1 MVKGKIDPG
10 ASVGEIMDLWPQT
23 VPIFLRYQMGC
34 AGCSLAR
41 FETLEDALNIYQAPK
56 DEFIKEIE
64 QTLKEV

>member
-1 MVKGKIDPG
+1 MFEGKIDPG
-10 ASVGEIMDLWPQT
+10 KPVSEIMDLWPQT
-23 VPIFLRYQMGC
+23 VPVFMKYQMGC

-41 FETLEDALNIYQAPK
+41 FETLEDALNNYQAPL